1 MLPIKL
7 DRVLIEK
14 IWGGRNLE
22 GLDIT
27 LPSEKNYGESWEV
40 AARGNCITKVSK
52 DVIKNLYSRD
62 ELELITYK
70 REYLKLLDY
79 DLQELL
85 ETFKEKLVG
94 EDIYKNSG
102 NKFPLLIKYLDI
114 NDKLSI
120 QVHPDDSYAVKNEN
134 DLGKTECWYIMDASG
149 DAELILGL
157 NKGVT
162 KEDFIEKTKK
172 NDFGGLFNKV
182 KVKKGDFLFITP
194 GVIHASLRGSILIC
208 EVQQNSDTTYRIYD
222 FDRLENGKK
231 RELNLEKAYEVIDYS
246 YFYNETKAYLKESE
260 KGLWE
265 KTKFIQC
272 PYFNVEYL
280 KIFKECEKEIYK
292 NFIILSFLEGHG
304 ELFISEDSFLTVK
317 KGDTYFIPANF
328 SYKLKGEMEVLKSF
342 IETE

>member
-7 DRVLIEK
+7 DRILIEK

-22 GLDIT
+22 GLDII
-27 LPSEKNYGESWEV
+27 LPSKGKFGESWEV
-40 AARGNCITKVSK
+40 AAHKNHTTKVSK
-52 DVIKNLYSRD
+52 DVIKSLYSRD
-62 ELELITYK
+62 ELELITFK
-70 REYLKLLDY
+70 REYIKLLDY

-85 ETFKEKLVG
+85 ELFKEKLVG
-94 EDIYKNSG
+94 EDIYKSSG

-120 QVHPDDSYAVKNEN
+120 QVHPDDSYAIKNEN

-157 NKGVT
+157 NEGIT
-162 KEDFIEKTKK
+162 KEEFIEKTKK
-172 NDFGGLFNKV
+172 NDFSGLFNKI

-194 GVIHASLRGSILIC
+194 GVIHASLSGSITIC
-208 EVQQNSDTTYRIYD
+208 EVQQNSDTTFRIYD

-231 RELNLEKAYEVIDYS
+231 RELNLEKAYEIIDYS
-246 YFYNETKAYLKESE
+246 YFYKKNTEYLKESE
-260 KGLWE
+260 TGLWE
-265 KTKFIQC
+265 KTKFIEC

-280 KIFKECEKEIYK
+280 KIFKEYKKEVYK
-292 NFIILSFLEGHG
+292 NFVILSFLEGNG
-304 ELFISEDSFLTVK
+304 KLFISEDSFLTVK

-328 SYKLKGEMEVLKSF
+328 SYELKGEMEVLKSF
-342 IETE
+342 IETD